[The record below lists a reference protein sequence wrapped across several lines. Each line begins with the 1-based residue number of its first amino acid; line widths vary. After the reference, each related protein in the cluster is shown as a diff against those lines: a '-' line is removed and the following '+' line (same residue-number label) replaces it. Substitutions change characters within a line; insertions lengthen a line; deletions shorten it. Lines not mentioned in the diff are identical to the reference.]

1 MLSWDYVSELFEE
14 NIIESMFNDYVA
26 IIENLLANNQ
36 FSYPSHSNLERV
48 VSEYND
54 TSKVIQPDTLYRLF
68 ERQALETPENVAI
81 EFKDRGITYQELRV
95 MSNRIARYLEM
106 NGVQTNDFVGVIVNR
121 EIETIANILA
131 VLKTGA
137 AYIPI
142 NPDFP
147 KERQTYILQDGECKI
162 SLTHELA
169 KSIISTYE
177 ESKSDSKASPDQIA
191 YAIYTSGS
199 TGKPKGVVITHQAV
213 TNTIIDINS
222 KFKVNAR
229 DRFIGLSS
237 MSFDLS
243 IYDIFGAFSV
253 GATLVMIEDQRDVKT
268 IYHIVKEKG
277 ITVWNSVPMIME
289 MLVNY
294 MDEEEKKPSIEAI
307 DYDELPDLRLVL
319 LSGDWIPVTLPER
332 IQDHFID
339 SKVISLGGAT
349 EASIWSIYYP
359 INQVKKEWASI
370 PYGYPLANQTYY
382 VLDYN
387 SELCPVGVKGEL
399 YIGGKGVAEGYLN
412 AKEKTEASFIEHP
425 SYGRLYKTG
434 DVGVFTQEGYIEFQG
449 RKDHQIKIRGYRV
462 ELGEI
467 ESVILEHRKVKNVT
481 VINRKDKRNQDVLC
495 AYVVGNQSLDI
506 NELKTFIGSQVPI
519 YMVPTYIVQIEEI
532 PLTGNGKVDRKR
544 LLEKEITDQDQIIK
558 KAIKQARTETEKKL
572 VEIWRNVLDVEDIS
586 I

>member
-1 MLSWDYVSELFEE
+1 
-14 NIIESMFNDYVA
+14 
-26 IIENLLANNQ
+26 
-36 FSYPSHSNLERV
+36 
-48 VSEYND
+48 
-54 TSKVIQPDTLYRLF
+54 
-68 ERQALETPENVAI
+68 AI
-81 EFKDRGITYQELRV
+81 EYKDRGITYQELKV
-95 MSNRIARYLEM
+95 MSNRIARYLEI
-106 NGVQTNDFVGVIVNR
+106 NGVQTNDYVGVIVNR
-121 EIETIANILA
+121 EIETVANILA
-131 VLKTGA
+131 ILKIGA

-147 KERQTYILQDGECKI
+147 KERQTYILQDGKCKVT
-162 SLTHELA
+162 LTSELT

-177 ESKSDSKASPDQIA
+177 ESKSDCKVSPDQIA

-268 IYHIVKEKG
+268 IYHTVKENG

-307 DYDELPDLRLVL
+307 DYDALPDLRLIL

-332 IQDHFID
+332 IQDHFVD

-359 INQVKKEWASI
+359 INKVKKEWTSI

-387 SELCPVGVKGEL
+387 NELCPIGVKGEL
-399 YIGGKGVAEGYLN
+399 FIGGKGVAEGYLN

-434 DVGVFTQEGYIEFQG
+434 DMGVFTQDGYIEFQG
-449 RKDHQIKIRGYRV
+449 RKDYQIKIRGYRV

-481 VINRKDKRNQDVLC
+481 VINRKDK
-495 AYVVGNQSLDI
+495 
-506 NELKTFIGSQVPI
+506 
-519 YMVPTYIVQIEEI
+519 
-532 PLTGNGKVDRKR
+532 
-544 LLEKEITDQDQIIK
+544 
-558 KAIKQARTETEKKL
+558 
-572 VEIWRNVLDVEDIS
+572 
-586 I
+586 

>member
-1 MLSWDYVSELFEE
+1 
-14 NIIESMFNDYVA
+14 
-26 IIENLLANNQ
+26 
-36 FSYPSHSNLERV
+36 
-48 VSEYND
+48 
-54 TSKVIQPDTLYRLF
+54 
-68 ERQALETPENVAI
+68 
-81 EFKDRGITYQELRV
+81 
-95 MSNRIARYLEM
+95 
-106 NGVQTNDFVGVIVNR
+106 
-121 EIETIANILA
+121 
-131 VLKTGA
+131 
-137 AYIPI
+137 
-142 NPDFP
+142 
-147 KERQTYILQDGECKI
+147 
-162 SLTHELA
+162 A
-169 KSIISTYE
+169 KSIISNYE

-387 SELCPVGVKGEL
+387 SELCPVGVKG
-399 YIGGKGVAEGYLN
+399 
-412 AKEKTEASFIEHP
+412 
-425 SYGRLYKTG
+425 
-434 DVGVFTQEGYIEFQG
+434 
-449 RKDHQIKIRGYRV
+449 
-462 ELGEI
+462 
-467 ESVILEHRKVKNVT
+467 
-481 VINRKDKRNQDVLC
+481 
-495 AYVVGNQSLDI
+495 
-506 NELKTFIGSQVPI
+506 
-519 YMVPTYIVQIEEI
+519 
-532 PLTGNGKVDRKR
+532 
-544 LLEKEITDQDQIIK
+544 
-558 KAIKQARTETEKKL
+558 
-572 VEIWRNVLDVEDIS
+572 
-586 I
+586 